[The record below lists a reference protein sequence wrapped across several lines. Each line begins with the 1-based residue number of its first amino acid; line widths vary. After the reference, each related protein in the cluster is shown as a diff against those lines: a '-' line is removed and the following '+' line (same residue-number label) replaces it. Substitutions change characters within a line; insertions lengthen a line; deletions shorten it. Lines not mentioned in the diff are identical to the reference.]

1 MLCSHEQR
9 DMTDLYA
16 EQDPE
21 AEKPEGNFTDDR
33 TGNGT
38 VARAAHQTGTTA
50 SGVKVAVTRY
60 GCIQG
65 DFFEGCEP
73 ASRGSY

>member
-1 MLCSHEQR
+1 MLRSHERR

-16 EQDPE
+16 EKDPE

-33 TGNGT
+33 TGNGK

-50 SGVKVAVTRY
+50 SG
-60 GCIQG
+60 
-65 DFFEGCEP
+65 
-73 ASRGSY
+73 